1 MRNKTDQNNI
11 HLEDVK
17 NLNIHSFAAAF
28 LPKKK
33 DKLPTVCEFLK
44 RNNLKHYRYRASKD
58 GNVILS
64 VVTETGRNFHSKERN
79 FQMAYIKLVRNF
91 NA

>member
-1 MRNKTDQNNI
+1 MRHLTQRNNI

-17 NLNIHSFAAAF
+17 KLNIHNFAEAF
-28 LPKKK
+28 IPKKK
-33 DKLPTVCEFLK
+33 EKLPSVCEFLK
-44 RNNLKHYRYRASKD
+44 LNNLKHYRFRSSKD
-58 GNVILS
+58 GNVVLS

-79 FQMAYIKLVRNF
+79 FQMAYIKLVRTF